1 MRLID
6 VDDEAMAQF
15 KDDRR
20 SGRAPFDKPA
30 MVGTINKELTQVV
43 TILNKACRVWRWLPS
58 APKLEHVKGARKQ
71 AYPFTWE
78 EQDNLFRCLP
88 TGWAVGAALFAI
100 NTGVRKEELFGLKW
114 SDRRWV
120 PELDIKDAEGN
131 VKERL
136 YVFVLEETKNGHQR
150 AVICNSVARRAVE
163 HEAKRQFK
171 DQMKTEYVFP
181 SRQVQNYGGRITG
194 MSAVWDRAW
203 EKSDLPSGK
212 LVKRGIHN
220 CRHTFAHRLRA
231 AGVPEEDRNA
241 LLGHAN
247 TNLAQ
252 HYATPDLER
261 LLAYAERTTARRE
274 TTVLR
279 SVSAAP
285 TPREETN
292 GGAA

>member
-1 MRLID
+1 
-6 VDDEAMAQF
+6 
-15 KDDRR
+15 
-20 SGRAPFDKPA
+20 
-30 MVGTINKELTQVV
+30 
-43 TILNKACRVWRWLPS
+43 
-58 APKLEHVKGARKQ
+58 
-71 AYPFTWE
+71 
-78 EQDNLFRCLP
+78 
-88 TGWAVGAALFAI
+88 
-100 NTGVRKEELFGLKW
+100 
-114 SDRRWV
+114 V